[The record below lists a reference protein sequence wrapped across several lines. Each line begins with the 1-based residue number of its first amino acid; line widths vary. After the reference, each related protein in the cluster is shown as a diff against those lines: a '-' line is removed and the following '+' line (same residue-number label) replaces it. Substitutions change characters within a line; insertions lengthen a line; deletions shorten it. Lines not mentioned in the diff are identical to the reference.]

1 MKTVRRRAASLLMV
15 LVLAVL
21 APAAVVTRGAPEALA
36 APVAPA
42 APSGDA
48 AFAHVQHLAGVIGP
62 RVASTPAERQA
73 AEYLAAQLRSYGY
86 PVEFHNFQFPFFE
99 ARQVQVQVLGA
110 APHQV
115 TAEALFF
122 SSATPAGGREAE
134 VVAVG
139 LGRPEDYEGRR
150 VSGAIVLA
158 ERGTITFREKAA
170 NAAARGAIAIII
182 YNNQPGIVSGT
193 LQQRSEIPAVE
204 ISQEDGRQLVETGQR
219 GGLRI
224 HLLVDTVFETRS
236 AANVVAT
243 KRGTTR
249 PDEIIVVG
257 GHYDSVPRGP
267 GANDNASGVATIL
280 EAARVLAGIPTPRT
294 VQFVLFSGEELGLFG
309 SGAFASE
316 RRQGVVAMINLDM
329 VGWGDHLMIGN
340 SQGNSE
346 TAVNAAAQAA
356 QRLGIQVTRFRS
368 GGSDHVSFERFG
380 IPTVFLH
387 RGIDPDYHKPTDVP
401 ANVDPRHLEEAAR
414 LAIGLVQ
421 DLAQLRLSLRQTS
434 RSS

>member
-1 MKTVRRRAASLLMV
+1 MKTGRRRAASILMV
-15 LVLAVL
+15 LIMAVL
-21 APAAVVTRGAPEALA
+21 APASTITQTAPAVVA
-36 APVAPA
+36 APATPT

-62 RVASTPAERQA
+62 RVAGTPSERQA

-86 PVEFHNFQFPFFE
+86 PVEFHTFQFPFFE
-99 ARQVQVQVLGA
+99 ARQVQVQVMGA

-115 TAEALFF
+115 NAEALFF
-122 SSATPAGGREAE
+122 SAATPSTGREAE

-150 VSGAIVLA
+150 TSGAIVLA
-158 ERGTITFREKAA
+158 ERGTITFRDKVA

-182 YNNQPGIVSGT
+182 YNSQPGITSGT
-193 LQQRSEIPAVE
+193 LQQRSEIPAVMV
-204 ISQEDGRQLVETGQR
+204 SQEDGRQLLEAAQR

-224 HLLVDTVFETRS
+224 RLLVDSVFETRS
-236 AANVVAT
+236 AVNVVAT

-267 GANDNASGVATIL
+267 GANDNASGVASIL
-280 EAARVLAGIPTPRT
+280 EAARALANAPTPRT
-294 VQFVLFSGEELGLFG
+294 VQFVLFSGEELGLYGSAAFG
-309 SGAFASE
+309 SE

-329 VGWGDHLMIGN
+329 VGWGERLMIGA
-340 SQGNSE
+340 SQGTSE
-346 TAVNAAAQAA
+346 TALNAAGQAA
-356 QRLGIQVTRFRS
+356 QRLGIQVSRFRS

-414 LAIGLVQ
+414 LTVGLVQ
-421 DLAQLRLSLRQTS
+421 DLAQLRASIRQLP
-434 RSS
+434 SSS